1 MWWEYVIIVAV
12 LALGI
17 YGFYTMV
24 GFETR
29 VLSRRTDRTAESMY
43 ADNAGLTRRQRRSA
57 RQHGGQSGDQE
68 HGGR

>member
-17 YGFYTMV
+17 YGFLTMV

-29 VLSRRTDRTAESMY
+29 MLSRHTDRAAESMY
-43 ADNAGLTRRQRRSA
+43 TGYAGLTRRQRRSA

-68 HGGR
+68 HGGQ